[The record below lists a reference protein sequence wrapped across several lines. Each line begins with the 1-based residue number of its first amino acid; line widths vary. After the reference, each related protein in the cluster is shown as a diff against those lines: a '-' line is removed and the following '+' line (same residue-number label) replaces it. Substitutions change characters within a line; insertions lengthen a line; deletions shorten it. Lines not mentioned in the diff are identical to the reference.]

1 MKGFIS
7 TLITA
12 VAIMLGGAIL
22 MAFGLYLLRSSPEEK
37 PSDSQVK
44 RKVDTITQPF
54 TSVHAEVLGANLE
67 IVSSTDGVCSV
78 SSPATEKVYYT
89 ASVED
94 GVLMIWRTDLRKW
107 YERFTFFSFK
117 MPTVKVSL
125 PEKEYEK
132 LTVESHSMDVLVAS
146 GVTFDRAELTASS
159 GDIQYLG
166 EALTE
171 LKFSVSSGSIFVQ
184 GVSTSKLSGTLTSG
198 RMEMENISCDR
209 LDVKGTSGTIR
220 IKEAKVKESC
230 SFEQTSGSVTLSH
243 VVSQGQFFAKLTS
256 GSLRLDQ
263 CDGETLS
270 MKLTSGSVRGSL
282 CSDKWFNVKSTSGSV
297 DVPPSVPHGGLCE
310 IETTSGSVNLTI
322 EKIN

>member
-12 VAIMLGGAIL
+12 VSIMLGGVIL
-22 MAFGLYLLRSSPEEK
+22 MAFGLYLLRSSPEEN
-37 PSDSQVK
+37 PSDSPVSM
-44 RKVDTITQPF
+44 KVDTITQPF
-54 TSVHAEVLGANLE
+54 TSVHAEVLGADLE
-67 IVSSTDGVCSV
+67 ILPSTGGVCSV

-89 ASVED
+89 ASVEE

-117 MPTVKVSL
+117 TPTVKVSL

-159 GDIQYLG
+159 GNIKYLG
-166 EALTE
+166 NAMTE
-171 LKFSVSSGSIFVQ
+171 LNFSVSSGSMFVQ
-184 GVSTSKLSGTLTSG
+184 GVSTLELSGKVTSG

-209 LDVKGTSGTIR
+209 LNVKGTSGTIR

-230 SFEQTSGSVTLSH
+230 SFEQTSGRISLADVISKGQLS
-243 VVSQGQFFAKLTS
+243 AKLTS
-256 GSLRLDQ
+256 GGLRLDQ
-263 CDGETLS
+263 CDAETISL
-270 MKLTSGSVRGSL
+270 KLTSGSVRGSL

-297 DVPPSVPHGGLCE
+297 DVPPSVPYGGLCE
-310 IETTSGSVNLTI
+310 VETTSGSVNLTI
-322 EKIN
+322 ERKD